1 MVFWCGTYPYWNC
14 LACLLTPHRGN
25 FVAALITA
33 LFPASFDHRWQ
44 YHSCGKWTVEQVPID
59 AAGGS
64 LIIPPPKWEY
74 QSEDCRLSATPWALL
89 VQGPALMV
97 VRDTFLA
104 ELKTLF
110 WFGGGG
116 IRTRVF
122 GSESARS
129 STTPKLRGLDWH
141 VNWTNFDPTKNF
153 STPETR
159 SWVFKR

>member
-1 MVFWCGTYPYWNC
+1 MYYGFFWCGTYPYWNC

-110 WFGGGG
+110 GLVVAGFEPG
-116 IRTRVF
+116 F
-122 GSESARS
+122 SDPKARAL
-129 STTPKLRGLDWH
+129 PLRQSYAVIVALNGPIYQLYG
-141 VNWTNFDPTKNF
+141 PI
-153 STPETR
+153 
-159 SWVFKR
+159 